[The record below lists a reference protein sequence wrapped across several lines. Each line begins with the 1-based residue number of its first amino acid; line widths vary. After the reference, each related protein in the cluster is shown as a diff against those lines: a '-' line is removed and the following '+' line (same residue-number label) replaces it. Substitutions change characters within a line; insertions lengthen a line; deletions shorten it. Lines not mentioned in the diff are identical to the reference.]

1 MNNNVTLYK
10 CKCGKEFT
18 NSQAFNGHKGLCK
31 IHLGEEEFNRRIE
44 LRKQKGWISQ
54 ESKDKRLKE
63 SQLRKEQELQQWI
76 SEKHKCEKC
85 GKVMTEKYASGR
97 FCCKECARG
106 SSNYKGVYDK
116 ILEQNN
122 TYQHVCE
129 FCGKRYKSK
138 VALNAHIGQSHKIES
153 VNKHL
158 NKKVITRIDNVELDI
173 TYGQL
178 EEYRKTHT
186 CCEICG
192 KTIDELQNNSKY
204 FKQFSVDHN
213 HVTNEFRGLLCMTCN
228 SALGWFEKNEDAI
241 LKYLND
247 RGKQNKNP

>member
-106 SSNYKGVYDK
+106 FSNYKGVYDE
-116 ILEQNN
+116 ILEQKKQ
-122 TYQHVCE
+122 YEHVCE
-129 FCGKRYKSK
+129 FCGNKYKSK
-138 VALNAHIGQSHKIES
+138 QALNIHK
-153 VNKHL
+153 NKLHL
-158 NKKVITRIDNVELDI
+158 PPKNKRLVKVGGTHRCTLNITNE
-173 TYGQL
+173 QL
-178 EEYRKTHT
+178 EEYRRTHT
-186 CCEICG
+186 KCEICG
-192 KTIDELQNNSKY
+192 KDVNTIQNENNR
-204 FKQFSVDHN
+204 FKQLCIDHN
-213 HVTNEFRGLLCMTCN
+213 HATNEFRGLLCMTCN
-228 SALGWFEKNEDAI
+228 SALGWVEKNNESI
-241 LKYLND
+241 KKYLN
-247 RGKQNKNP
+247 K